1 MLLSAS
7 LLDVGVQKSVPY
19 PTKMPGSATTL
30 NKRVGNRQFQAN
42 SINYTEQQ
50 LRGSTKDV
58 TTDKKNEKKLNSKRK
73 NNVGIFMKKV
83 YNQIDGR
90 RKK

>member
-19 PTKMPGSATTL
+19 PTKMPGSATKNP
-30 NKRVGNRQFQAN
+30 NKRVGNREFQAN

-58 TTDKKNEKKLNSKRK
+58 TTDKKK
-73 NNVGIFMKKV
+73 
-83 YNQIDGR
+83 
-90 RKK
+90 